1 MIGANGVRFPLKV
14 MLKLRWLKT
23 MKWLGVL

>member
-1 MIGANGVRFPLKV
+1 MLLANGVRFPVKV
-14 MLKLRWLKT
+14 MLKLRWLRT